1 MKQELASLENL
12 EDVIIKL
19 KEYKGRR
26 EGEIEENEK
35 KKLWYPVRIPVGART
50 VVDEDV
56 HGFPQ
61 TAERTPSLVIEC
73 FPC

>member
-1 MKQELASLENL
+1 MKQELAGLENL

-35 KKLWYPVRIPVGART
+35 KKFW
-50 VVDEDV
+50 
-56 HGFPQ
+56 
-61 TAERTPSLVIEC
+61 
-73 FPC
+73 